1 VDLAINNDKRRTTM
15 ATVTNTNQPVIKVG
29 NGIGG
34 RTTIVNLALT
44 NMTNANV
51 DTVLKAIAYD
61 GFTIAGVSC
70 LTESGVFTS
79 GTTDNIQI
87 AVQGT
92 DTFVA
97 DGSDAYGVTGAVT
110 SVLAIYA

>member
-1 VDLAINNDKRRTTM
+1 M

-34 RTTIVNLALT
+34 RTTIINVAKT
-44 NMTNANV
+44 NMTNTEVNTILT
-51 DTVLKAIAYD
+51 DIAFD

-79 GTTDNIQI
+79 GTTDDIQV

-92 DTFVA
+92 ATYAVEPSNA
-97 DGSDAYGVTGAVT
+97 HGVTGAAT
-110 SVLAIYA
+110 TVLAIYA

>member
-1 VDLAINNDKRRTTM
+1 M
-15 ATVTNTNQPVIKVG
+15 ATVTNTNQPVISLNQG
-29 NGIGG
+29 LGP

-51 DTVLKAIAYD
+51 DTVLKAIAQD
-61 GFTIAGVSC
+61 GFTIAGV
-70 LTESGVFTS
+70 TTATGAAFVS

-92 DTFVA
+92 AVFA
-97 DGSDAYGVTGAVT
+97 DDASDAYGVTGAAT
-110 SVLAIYA
+110 STLATFA